1 MTEFFPDE
9 FTRSGHFPNTGV
21 LVLDLHRLL
30 TMFLS
35 SKKLAEMR
43 TEEAHDPIGWLQ
55 QYEEDELH
63 RILLSTAI
71 AARAIDDRDHKFL
84 DNYETNCGQ
93 LISDTKHPEAVQPL
107 NLREACNKILHAKVI
122 HGDLDEVD
130 WKKYS
135 NPILYFYGSYNGKD
149 WKATL
154 NVVDY
159 VLKYVETIGMG
170 FH

>member
-1 MTEFFPDE
+1 MSEHIPNE

-55 QYEEDELH
+55 QFEEDELH
-63 RILLSTAI
+63 RILLSTAV
-71 AARAIDDRDHKFL
+71 AARTIDDRDNQFL
-84 DNYETNCGQ
+84 DKCETTCGE
-93 LISDTKHPEAVQPL
+93 LIPDTSHPENIEQL
-107 NLREACNKILHAKVI
+107 NLREACNKIIHAKKI
-122 HGDLDEVD
+122 HGDLEEVE

-135 NPILYFYGSYNGKD
+135 NPILYFYGSHNRKD

-159 VLKYVETIGMG
+159 VVKYVETIGMNI
-170 FH
+170 